1 MYNTKLT
8 GKREIAEG
16 TMEFIFERPK
26 SFDYQAGQTI
36 DLALINPP
44 ETDSEGNMRTF
55 SLASAPHEPVLKI
68 ATRMR
73 NTAFKRVLKSMKES
87 TEVSI
92 DGPFGS
98 FLLHENVNRPSV
110 FLSGGIGITPFHSI
124 IADATERKLPHKII
138 LFYSNRRPED
148 AAYLDE
154 LKQFATANADFTLVA
169 TMTDLEKSA
178 QKWTEEQG
186 YIDAA
191 MLKRHIPEGT
201 SPVYYIAGPQTMV
214 TAMRSVLKE
223 NNVSNDDLRFEEF
236 AGY

>member
-16 TMEFIFERPK
+16 TMEFIFEHPK
-26 SFDYQAGQTI
+26 GFEYQAGQTI
-36 DLALINPP
+36 DLALIDPP
-44 ETDSEGNMRTF
+44 ETDSEGNTRTF
-55 SLASAPHEPVLKI
+55 SLVSAPYESPLKI
-68 ATRMR
+68 STRMR
-73 NTAFKRVLKSMKES
+73 DTAFKRVLKFMKEG

-98 FLLHENVNRPSV
+98 FLLHENVNRPAV

-154 LKQFATANADFTLVA
+154 LKQFATANSNFTLVA

-178 QKWTEEQG
+178 QKWTGEQG

-191 MLKRHIPEGT
+191 MLKRHLPEDT
-201 SPVYYIAGPQTMV
+201 NLVYYIAGPQAMV